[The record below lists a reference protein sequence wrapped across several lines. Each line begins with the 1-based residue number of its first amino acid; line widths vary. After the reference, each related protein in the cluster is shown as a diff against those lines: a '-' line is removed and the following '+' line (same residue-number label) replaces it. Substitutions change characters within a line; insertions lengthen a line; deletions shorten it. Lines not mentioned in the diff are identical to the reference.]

1 MAAVSR
7 GVLFEVCYGQLLQNN
22 TTPGGGAAAGST
34 TIDHQ
39 QRARANF
46 IANMM
51 ELVRATKGR
60 GIVISS
66 ECRLGTGAAAVA
78 AAAAAGWNLRAPADL
93 VNLFACWG
101 LGPERGLE
109 ALGANPR
116 AVVVNEGLRKR
127 SYRGVVDIVD
137 AEGKI
142 PGQLKR
148 QTNTT
153 TESGRQDGQ
162 VSGKQAGKKNNNSNK
177 NQQQQQQQQQG
188 GGGNA
193 KRKHDGG
200 GEQGAKDQTLPV
212 LSKRQAKK
220 MKLAGK

>member
-7 GVLFEVCYGQLLQNN
+7 GVLFEVCHGQLTNN
-22 TTPGGGAAAGST
+22 NNNNGGSAPGST
-34 TIDHQ
+34 DQQ

-66 ECRLGTGAAAVA
+66 ECRLGTTTS
-78 AAAAAGWNLRAPADL
+78 AAAAGWNLRAPADL

-109 ALGANPR
+109 ALGTNPR
-116 AVVVNEGLRKR
+116 AIVVNEGLRRR

-142 PGQLKR
+142 PGFAANK
-148 QTNTT
+148 QTVTT
-153 TESGRQDGQ
+153 TETDGEA
-162 VSGKQAGKKNNNSNK
+162 SDKHGPKKKNNNNK
-177 NQQQQQQQQQG
+177 SQQQGQKNATQQQG
-188 GGGNA
+188 GGNG

-200 GEQGAKDQTLPV
+200 GGEQQGTKDQALPV
-212 LSKRQAKK
+212 MSKRQAKK
-220 MKLAGK
+220 MKLAAGK